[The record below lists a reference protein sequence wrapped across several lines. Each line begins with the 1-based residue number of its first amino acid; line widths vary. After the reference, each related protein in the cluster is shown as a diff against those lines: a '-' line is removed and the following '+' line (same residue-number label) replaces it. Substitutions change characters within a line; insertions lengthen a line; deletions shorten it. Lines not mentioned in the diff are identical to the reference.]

1 MPIRLTLPET
11 FAARLAAATRPQ
23 IGLWVC
29 SGSPIMAEITA
40 GSGVDWVLIDGEHS
54 PNGLESILAQL
65 YAVSAYPVAPVVRV
79 PFGDAVVIKQVLD
92 LGAQN
97 LLVPMVDSAAQAAD
111 VVRAVRYP
119 GRPGDPA
126 GMRGV
131 GAALARSARWNRVE
145 HYLRDASATVSLTV
159 QIESAAAVAAVDDIV
174 AVDGV
179 DAIFVGPADLAASM
193 GHLGDPGHPEVVEA
207 VLTAIRAA
215 NAAGK
220 PVGVNAF
227 VPAEA
232 DRFLEAGADFVAVG
246 ADVALLARATEGLA
260 DRFIAARAGRADAEG
275 GTDEHGRADAARG
288 ALETPVED
296 GPPRASY

>member
-23 IGLWVC
+23 VGLWVC
-29 SGSPIMAEITA
+29 SGSPIMAEIVA

-79 PFGDAVVIKQVLD
+79 PYGEPVIIKQVLD

-97 LLVPMVDSAAQAAD
+97 LLVPMVDSAAHAAE

-119 GRPGDPA
+119 SGGAPDVNGV
-126 GMRGV
+126 RGV
-131 GAALARSARWNRVE
+131 GASLARSSRWNRVE
-145 HYLRDASATVSLTV
+145 RYLADASATVSLTV
-159 QIESAAAVAAVDDIV
+159 QIESAAAVAAVDEIV

-179 DAIFVGPADLAASM
+179 DAVFVGPADLAASM
-193 GHLGDPGHPEVVEA
+193 GLLGRPGHPDVVEA
-207 VLTAIRAA
+207 VLTSIRAA
-215 NAAGK
+215 NAAGV

-227 VPAEA
+227 VPEDAERYLA
-232 DRFLEAGADFVAVG
+232 AGADFVAVG
-246 ADVALLARATEGLA
+246 ADVSILARGSEALA
-260 DRFIAARAGRADAEG
+260 DRFTPAVADG
-275 GTDEHGRADAARG
+275 DT
-288 ALETPVED
+288 
-296 GPPRASY
+296 RASY